1 MPRPL
6 PRLDLAFAA
15 NAAASLGL
23 VRRIEAAR
31 VAGRRGDQNRI
42 SLTDVELAYE
52 LAFLRVFTAWE
63 ALLED
68 VFLRLM
74 CGYERSGVAETLV
87 GGAAPHRTLA
97 LAEAAMLHGQQYVLW
112 HNPARVVQRAQSTLI
127 NGNFQQVI
135 QSAQAR
141 LGQLA
146 AVRHRIAHEQHDASA
161 QFNSV
166 SMAIAGKRYKA
177 SRPGRF
183 LRDVSSNPPDR
194 WIDALTAE
202 LRSLATQLC
211 T

>member
-23 VRRIEAAR
+23 VQRIEAAR
-31 VAGRRGDQNRI
+31 VAGHQGDQNRI
-42 SLTDVELAYE
+42 TLTDVELAYE
-52 LAFLRVFTAWE
+52 LAYLRVFTAWE

-74 CGYERSGVAETLV
+74 CGYTRGGVAEAMV
-87 GGAAPHRTLA
+87 GGAAPYRTLA

-112 HNPARVVQRAQSTLI
+112 HKPARVIQRAQTTLA
-127 NGNFQQVI
+127 NSNFQQVI

-146 AVRHRIAHEQHDASA
+146 AIRHRIAHEQHDASV
-161 QFNSV
+161 QFNTV

-183 LRDVSSNPPDR
+183 LRDVSNNPPDR
-194 WIDALTAE
+194 WIDTLAAE
-202 LRSLATQLC
+202 LESLAAQLC